1 MNEKS
6 NVKVENKQS
15 ILWTGGKYHCALTM
29 FDEDKALTL
38 TTYLAFVFFSFKQLI
53 ENYCSVQFF
62 LNIT

>member
-29 FDEDKALTL
+29 FDEDKALML
-38 TTYLAFVFFSFKQLI
+38 TTYLAFVFYFQTTDRKLLLCAIFP
-53 ENYCSVQFF
+53 
-62 LNIT
+62 

>member
-29 FDEDKALTL
+29 FDKDKALTL
-38 TTYLAFVFFSFKQLI
+38 TTYLAFVFFLS
-53 ENYCSVQFF
+53 N
-62 LNIT
+62 NW